1 MVFGVTANGV
11 STAERMRLDSTG
23 NVKIANGNVVMTTS
37 GKGIDFS
44 ANTPDGSGTV
54 GSEVLNDYEEGT
66 FTPTVIGTTT
76 AGTIGTYFAN
86 TVRYTKV
93 GRLVTVQVY
102 LAYADG
108 TGTGDLAFAGLP
120 FTTGNIANNYTSG
133 TIGYFSNIALT
144 ASNFPLLYASPNS
157 ISFLL
162 YQSPVGG
169 GAISAVPYDNAGAIM
184 FTATYFTA

>member
-1 MVFGVTANGV
+1 
-11 STAERMRLDSTG
+11 
-23 NVKIANGNVVMTTS
+23 
-37 GKGIDFS
+37 
-44 ANTPDGSGTV
+44 
-54 GSEVLNDYEEGT
+54 
-66 FTPTVIGTTT
+66 VIGTTI
-76 AGTIGTYFAN
+76 AGTIGTYYAN
-86 TVRYTKV
+86 TGRYTKV

-102 LAYADG
+102 LAYGGGG

-169 GAISAVPYDNAGAIM
+169 GAISAVPYDDNGGIM